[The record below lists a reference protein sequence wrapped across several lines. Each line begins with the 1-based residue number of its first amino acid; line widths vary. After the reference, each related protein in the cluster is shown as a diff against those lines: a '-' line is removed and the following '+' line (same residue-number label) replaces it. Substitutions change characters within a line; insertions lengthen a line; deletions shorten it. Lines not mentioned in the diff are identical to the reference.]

1 MIKNKSVK
9 SEFDIVIIGSGMGG
23 LVCADILGREGYS
36 VCILEKN
43 KQAGGSLQ
51 TYVRDRVIFD
61 SGVHYLGGLGEGQNL
76 YQVFKYLGLMDRL
89 KLQKMDEDVFDKII
103 FENDPKEYVYAQGY
117 ENFIQHLLKD
127 FPNEEKALRT
137 YCDKIKDVCNK
148 FPLYNLRTGG
158 DVNEKTPVLSID
170 LKAFVESITDDRKL
184 QAVLVGN
191 NMLYV
196 MQGNKTPLY
205 VHAMIL
211 NSYIESSWKCIDG
224 GSNITKYMVQNI
236 RRHGGDI
243 RRNTEVKKIVV
254 EDGQVRSVQLADGSH
269 VYGKN
274 FISNMHPVRTL
285 EMTETELIKPAYRSR
300 VKDLENT
307 VSSFIVNIV
316 FKENSFAY
324 LKNNYYYHKDGHVWD
339 PAAHTEANW
348 PLAYSL
354 FFATSS
360 RMDKYAESMTIL
372 AYMRFDEVEQ
382 WAHTVNTVS
391 NETDRG
397 EDYEAFK
404 KRKAEKLIDLVQ
416 EKFPGL
422 RDAIKSYYTATP
434 LSYRDYIGNGDG
446 SMYGIAKDY
455 RNPLKTFISPRTKIP
470 NLYLTGQNL
479 NLHGVLGTTMSGLVT
494 CIALLGNED
503 IIDKIRNA

>member
-1 MIKNKSVK
+1 MKKD
-9 SEFDIVIIGSGMGG
+9 FDIVIIGSGMGG
-23 LVCADILGREGYS
+23 LVCADILSREGYK
-36 VCILEKN
+36 VCVLEKN

-61 SGVHYLGGLGEGQNL
+61 SGVHYLGGLGKGQNL
-76 YQVFKYLGLMDRL
+76 YQVFKYLGLIGRL
-89 KLQKMDEDVFDKII
+89 KLQKMDENVFDKILI
-103 FENDPKEYVYAQGY
+103 ENDPKEYVYAQGY
-117 ENFIQHLLKD
+117 ENFIQRLLRD

-137 YCDKIKDVCNK
+137 YCDKIKEVCNK
-148 FPLYNLRTGG
+148 FPLYNLRSGG
-158 DVNEKTPVLSID
+158 DVNEKTSVLEID
-170 LKAFVESITDDRKL
+170 LQQFIESITSDKKL

-196 MQGNKTPLY
+196 LQGNKTPLY

-236 RRHGGDI
+236 RQHGGDI
-243 RRNTEVKKIVV
+243 RRNTEVKRIVV
-254 EDGQVRSVQLADGSH
+254 ENGKVNSVELTDGSY

-285 EMTETELIKPAYRSR
+285 EMTETDLIKPAYRSR
-300 VKDLENT
+300 VKELENT

-316 FKENSFAY
+316 FKEEAFPY
-324 LKNNYYYHKDGHVWD
+324 TQHNYYYQKERHVWH
-339 PAAHTEANW
+339 PAAHTEENW

-360 RMDKYAESMTIL
+360 RTDKYAESMTIL
-372 AYMRFDEVEQ
+372 TYMRFDEVEK
-382 WAHTVNTVS
+382 WAGTTNTVA
-391 NETDRG
+391 NEVDRG
-397 EDYEAFK
+397 KDYEGFK
-404 KRKAEKLIDLVQ
+404 IKKAEKLIDLVQ

-422 RDAIKSYYTATP
+422 KDAIKSYYTATP
-434 LSYRDYIGNGDG
+434 LSYRDYIGNNDG

-479 NLHGVLGTTMSGLVT
+479 NLHGVLGATMSGLVT
-494 CIALLGNED
+494 CVAFMGNEN
-503 IIDKIRNA
+503 IIEKIRNA